1 MQVVYPRC
9 AALDLGKDVLVAAV
23 RVQDAGGVTC
33 ECRTYGTTANQ
44 LSTLRGWLV
53 SHGVTHVVMEATGS
67 YWKSIWRALEGHFEL
82 TLANPRQIRS
92 LPGRKSDVKDAR
104 RIVDFHAHG
113 LIQGSFVPP
122 AEIDALRELTRTR
135 KQFVREVNRH
145 TQRIQKILDVAN
157 VKITGLITD
166 TLGVSGR
173 AILKALISGE
183 TDPERLAALA
193 HPRLRASRAQ
203 LVEALQGQPT
213 EQQRSL
219 LGMHL
224 QLIETLE
231 TSIARLDD
239 QIATAVEPF
248 RELVAR
254 LGHVPG
260 LSDQVSI
267 PALLGEIGVDMTKFP
282 THGNLI
288 SWACLCSR
296 NDESAG
302 KVRSRR
308 TLKGAVWVK
317 TLMIQVAW
325 TAVRTK
331 NSYFRAQFYRLC
343 RTTGDRRKAI
353 VAVAASILTVVYHMI
368 REGTP
373 YTDLGV
379 NYFDERNRTGAARR
393 LVARLQNL
401 GYNVQITEAVA

>member
-23 RVQDAGGVTC
+23 RLQDAGGVSC

-44 LSTLRGWLV
+44 LSTLRGWLI

-67 YWKSIWRALEGHFEL
+67 YWKCVWRALEGHFEL

-122 AEIDALRELTRTR
+122 AEIDAVRELTRTR
-135 KQFVREVNRH
+135 KQFVREINRH
-145 TQRIQKILDVAN
+145 IQCIQKILDVAN

-173 AILKALISGE
+173 AILKALIAGQ

-193 HPRLRASRAQ
+193 HPRLRASRVQ

-231 TSIARLDD
+231 TSIAQLDD
-239 QIATAVEPF
+239 RIAQAVEPF

-254 LGHVPG
+254 LGLVPG
-260 LSDQVSI
+260 LSDEVSI

-282 THGNLI
+282 TPGNLI

-308 TLKGAVWVK
+308 TLKGAVWIK

-379 NYFDERNRTGAARR
+379 NYFDERNRAGAARR
-393 LVARLQNL
+393 LVARLQTL
-401 GYNVQITEAVA
+401 GYNVQVTEAVA

>member
-1 MQVVYPRC
+1 MAGDPQRTNQWCRGRAMP
-9 AALDLGKDVLVAAV
+9 LDGTLAEGIRHLGQQAGARAVSPFPSFQRFEDPTPVPGGIQCKSFTPDAPLWTLAKTCWSPVAAV

-53 SHGVTHVVMEATGS
+53 SHGVTPVVMEATGS

-122 AEIDALRELTRTR
+122 AQIDAVRELTRTR

-173 AILKALISGE
+173 AILKVLIAGQ

-231 TSIARLDD
+231 TSIAHVDD
-239 QIATAVEPF
+239 
-248 RELVAR
+248 
-254 LGHVPG
+254 
-260 LSDQVSI
+260 
-267 PALLGEIGVDMTKFP
+267 
-282 THGNLI
+282 
-288 SWACLCSR
+288 
-296 NDESAG
+296 
-302 KVRSRR
+302 
-308 TLKGAVWVK
+308 
-317 TLMIQVAW
+317 
-325 TAVRTK
+325 
-331 NSYFRAQFYRLC
+331 
-343 RTTGDRRKAI
+343 
-353 VAVAASILTVVYHMI
+353 LT
-368 REGTP
+368 P
-373 YTDLGV
+373 D
-379 NYFDERNRTGAARR
+379 AP
-393 LVARLQNL
+393 
-401 GYNVQITEAVA
+401 

>member
-23 RVQDAGGVTC
+23 RLQDAGGVSC

-44 LSTLRGWLV
+44 LSTLRGWLI

-67 YWKSIWRALEGHFEL
+67 YWKCVWRALEGHFEL

-122 AEIDALRELTRTR
+122 AEIDAVRELTRTR
-135 KQFVREVNRH
+135 KQFVREINRH
-145 TQRIQKILDVAN
+145 IQRIQKILDVAN

-173 AILKALISGE
+173 AILKALIAGQ

-193 HPRLRASRAQ
+193 HPRLRASRVQ

-231 TSIARLDD
+231 TSIAQLDD
-239 QIATAVEPF
+239 RIAQAVEPF

-254 LGHVPG
+254 LGLVPG
-260 LSDQVSI
+260 LSDEVSI

-282 THGNLI
+282 TPGNLI

-308 TLKGAVWVK
+308 TLKGAVWIK

-379 NYFDERNRTGAARR
+379 NYFDERNRAGAARR
-393 LVARLQNL
+393 LVARLQTL
-401 GYNVQITEAVA
+401 GYNVHVTEAVA

>member
-23 RVQDAGGVTC
+23 RLQDAGGVSC

-44 LSTLRGWLV
+44 LSTLRGWLI

-67 YWKSIWRALEGHFEL
+67 YWKCVWRALEGHFEL

-122 AEIDALRELTRTR
+122 AEIDAVRELTRTR
-135 KQFVREVNRH
+135 KQFVREINRH
-145 TQRIQKILDVAN
+145 IQRIQKILDVAN

-173 AILKALISGE
+173 AILKALIAGQ

-193 HPRLRASRAQ
+193 HPRLRASRVQ

-231 TSIARLDD
+231 TSIAQLDD
-239 QIATAVEPF
+239 RIAQAVEPF

-254 LGHVPG
+254 LGLVPG
-260 LSDQVSI
+260 LSDEVSI

-282 THGNLI
+282 TPGNLI

-308 TLKGAVWVK
+308 TLKGAVWIK

-379 NYFDERNRTGAARR
+379 NYFDERNRAGAARR
-393 LVARLQNL
+393 LVARLQTL
-401 GYNVQITEAVA
+401 GYNVQVTEAVA

>member
-9 AALDLGKDVLVAAV
+9 AALDLGKDILVAAV

-67 YWKSIWRALEGHFEL
+67 YWKSVWRALEGHFEL

-173 AILKALISGE
+173 AILKALIAGQ

-193 HPRLRASRAQ
+193 HPRLRARRAQ

-239 QIATAVEPF
+239 QIAKAVEPF

-260 LSDQVSI
+260 LSDKVSI

-379 NYFDERNRTGAARR
+379 NYFDERNRAGAARR

-401 GYNVQITEAVA
+401 GYNVQVTEAVA

>member
-67 YWKSIWRALEGHFEL
+67 YWKSVWRALEGHFEL

-122 AEIDALRELTRTR
+122 AEIDAVRELTRTR

-173 AILKALISGE
+173 AILKALIAGE

-193 HPRLRASRAQ
+193 HRRLRASRAQ
-203 LVEALQGQPT
+203 LVEALLGQPT
-213 EQQRSL
+213 KQQRSL

-231 TSIARLDD
+231 ISIAQLDD
-239 QIATAVEPF
+239 QIAKAVEPF

-282 THGNLI
+282 THRNLI

-302 KVRSRR
+302 KVHSRR
-308 TLKGAVWVK
+308 TLKGAVWIK

-373 YTDLGV
+373 YRDLGV

>member
-9 AALDLGKDVLVAAV
+9 AALDLGKDILVAAV

-67 YWKSIWRALEGHFEL
+67 YWKSVWRALEGHFEL

-173 AILKALISGE
+173 AILKALIAGQ

-193 HPRLRASRAQ
+193 HPRLRARRAQ

-239 QIATAVEPF
+239 QIAKAVEPF

-260 LSDQVSI
+260 LSDKVSI
-267 PALLGEIGVDMTKFP
+267 PALLGEIGVNMTKFP

-379 NYFDERNRTGAARR
+379 NYFDERNRAGAARR

-401 GYNVQITEAVA
+401 GYNVQVTEAVA

>member
-23 RVQDAGGVTC
+23 RVQDAGGVSC

-44 LSTLRGWLV
+44 LSTLRGWLI

-67 YWKSIWRALEGHFEL
+67 YWKCVWRALEGHFEL

-122 AEIDALRELTRTR
+122 AEIDAVRELTRTR
-135 KQFVREVNRH
+135 KQFVREINRH
-145 TQRIQKILDVAN
+145 IQRIQKILDVAN

-173 AILKALISGE
+173 AILKALIAGQ

-193 HPRLRASRAQ
+193 HPRLRASRVQ

-231 TSIARLDD
+231 TSIAQLDD
-239 QIATAVEPF
+239 RIAQAVEPF

-254 LGHVPG
+254 LGLVPG
-260 LSDQVSI
+260 LSDEVSI

-282 THGNLI
+282 TPGNLI

-308 TLKGAVWVK
+308 TLKGAVWIK

-331 NSYFRAQFYRLC
+331 NSYFRAQSYRLC

-379 NYFDERNRTGAARR
+379 NYFDERNRAGAARR
-393 LVARLQNL
+393 LVARLQTL
-401 GYNVQITEAVA
+401 GYNVQVTEAVA

>member
-67 YWKSIWRALEGHFEL
+67 YWKSVWRALEGHFEL

-122 AEIDALRELTRTR
+122 AAIDALRELTRTR

-173 AILKALISGE
+173 AILKALISGQ

-260 LSDQVSI
+260 LSNEVSI

-331 NSYFRAQFYRLC
+331 NSYFRAQFYRLS

-379 NYFDERNRTGAARR
+379 NYFDERNRAGAARR

-401 GYNVQITEAVA
+401 GYNVQVTEAVA

>member
-1 MQVVYPRC
+1 
-9 AALDLGKDVLVAAV
+9 
-23 RVQDAGGVTC
+23 
-33 ECRTYGTTANQ
+33 
-44 LSTLRGWLV
+44 
-53 SHGVTHVVMEATGS
+53 MEATGS

-282 THGNLI
+282 THRNLI

>member
-1 MQVVYPRC
+1 
-9 AALDLGKDVLVAAV
+9 LDLGKDVLVAAV
-23 RVQDAGGVTC
+23 RVQDAGGVSC

-44 LSTLRGWLV
+44 LSTLRGWLI

-67 YWKSIWRALEGHFEL
+67 YWKCVWRALEGHFEL

-122 AEIDALRELTRTR
+122 AEIDAVRELTRTR
-135 KQFVREVNRH
+135 KQFVREINRH
-145 TQRIQKILDVAN
+145 IQRIQKILDVAN

-173 AILKALISGE
+173 AILKALIAGQ

-193 HPRLRASRAQ
+193 HPRLRASRVQ

-231 TSIARLDD
+231 TSIAQLDD
-239 QIATAVEPF
+239 RIAQAVEPF

-254 LGHVPG
+254 LGLVPG
-260 LSDQVSI
+260 LSDEVSI

-282 THGNLI
+282 TPGNLI

-308 TLKGAVWVK
+308 TLKGAVWIK

-379 NYFDERNRTGAARR
+379 NYFDERNRAGAARR
-393 LVARLQNL
+393 LVARLQTL
-401 GYNVQITEAVA
+401 GYNVQVTEAVA